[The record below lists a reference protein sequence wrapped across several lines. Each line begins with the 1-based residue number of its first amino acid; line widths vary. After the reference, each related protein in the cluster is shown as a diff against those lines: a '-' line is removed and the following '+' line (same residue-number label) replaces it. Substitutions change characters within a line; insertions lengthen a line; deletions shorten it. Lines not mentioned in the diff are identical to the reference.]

1 MSNLTLD
8 EMETSII
15 INAADRSIIEVY
27 SDDPVWQRRLEK
39 LAGPGRPANTGPG
52 RFWTLDASYL
62 ALRKPRQLS
71 DEQRALLA
79 ERARVMFR
87 REVQP

>member
-1 MSNLTLD
+1 MMNLTLD
-8 EMETSII
+8 EMETHVT

-39 LAGPGRPANTGPG
+39 LAGEGRPATNGPG
-52 RFWTLDASYL
+52 RFWTLPASYL

-79 ERARVMFR
+79 ERARVTFR
-87 REVQP
+87 KEVQP